1 MTTAVPCRRFSEP
14 LTAVPVHAPGSMA
27 TDAARASA
35 LDIEDK
41 VDPLATDL
49 EGALDP
55 AARGIVP
62 EQTAVVGREDLEAV
76 GDDPLR
82 AREHERLR
90 AAPVD
95 DEADL
100 PAILRVDEALL
111 VDQQGVPEAVR
122 RHHPGAD
129 DERAARADDSNSAR
143 RRRLDGVPFAVLD
156 RAAP

>member
-1 MTTAVPCRRFSEP
+1 MTSAVSCGRSSEP

-35 LDIEDK
+35 LDIEDI

-76 GDDPLR
+76 GDAPLR
-82 AREHERLR
+82 AGEHERLR

-95 DEADL
+95 DETNP
-100 PAILRVDEALL
+100 PAMKPSRTST
-111 VDQQGVPEAVR
+111 R
-122 RHHPGAD
+122 
-129 DERAARADDSNSAR
+129 
-143 RRRLDGVPFAVLD
+143 
-156 RAAP
+156 